1 MSAAVA
7 ILEDE
12 SHSLGLTL
20 NKAKCQV
27 WVGDF
32 DSRNADP
39 LGCNI
44 PRASC
49 DGFTL
54 LGSPIGL
61 PAFMAAQL
69 NHRIDKIEDTLVN
82 KIPQLEDPQVQLC
95 LTRSTQSIVKF
106 IYSMRTCDPLSIQ
119 PCLQRF
125 DRIQSSALE
134 SIIGAALTPQAVQQ
148 ASLPVSKGG
157 LGLRKASSH
166 CFAAFLSSTA
176 QTTHIVDGILHNFPH
191 RRSLQETLDDFL
203 TTAGPIPQSAE
214 DDLKTMD
221 PVHFTQSKLSHLVDT
236 NIQADLLSHATQASD
251 KRTTARLQSLTLAH
265 ASDYLNSIPSHTSGL
280 SLLPQ
285 SFRFALLY
293 RLGLPIYPT
302 PDPHCPACGNQMDQ
316 YGDHTITCATENERI
331 CRHDALRDIIFETA
345 NHAGLFPK
353 KEARSLVPD
362 SQRRPGD
369 VYIPTWRHRP
379 HAFDVAVT
387 SPLCA
392 SNLPQSS
399 TTTGSALEKM
409 KVVKNNKHFHQ
420 CRRQGIVFVPLVV
433 ETLGGWDPEAVF
445 HLKSIAEKTAHR
457 SNQRPTFVV
466 KHFFQRLSVILQ
478 RANSSLIA
486 TRAPPPPPPHVTG
499 YE

>member
-1 MSAAVA
+1 
-7 ILEDE
+7 
-12 SHSLGLTL
+12 
-20 NKAKCQV
+20 
-27 WVGDF
+27 
-32 DSRNADP
+32 
-39 LGCNI
+39 
-44 PRASC
+44 
-49 DGFTL
+49 
-54 LGSPIGL
+54 
-61 PAFMAAQL
+61 
-69 NHRIDKIEDTLVN
+69 
-82 KIPQLEDPQVQLC
+82 
-95 LTRSTQSIVKF
+95 
-106 IYSMRTCDPLSIQ
+106 
-119 PCLQRF
+119 
-125 DRIQSSALE
+125 
-134 SIIGAALTPQAVQQ
+134 
-148 ASLPVSKGG
+148 
-157 LGLRKASSH
+157 
-166 CFAAFLSSTA
+166 
-176 QTTHIVDGILHNFPH
+176 
-191 RRSLQETLDDFL
+191 
-203 TTAGPIPQSAE
+203 
-214 DDLKTMD
+214 
-221 PVHFTQSKLSHLVDT
+221 
-236 NIQADLLSHATQASD
+236 
-251 KRTTARLQSLTLAH
+251 
-265 ASDYLNSIPSHTSGL
+265 
-280 SLLPQ
+280 
-285 SFRFALLY
+285 
-293 RLGLPIYPT
+293 
-302 PDPHCPACGNQMDQ
+302 MDQ

-392 SNLPQSS
+392 SNLQQSS

-409 KVVKNNKHFHQ
+409 KVAKNNKHFHQ